1 MRRRGY
7 VVIFSEIW
15 RLWLTQRLLQLD
27 YIDKQ
32 KAKHHSREK
41 VEEVVTVDNYNSY

>member
-1 MRRRGY
+1 MSSSLD
-7 VVIFSEIW
+7 ITQT
-15 RLWLTQRLLQLD
+15 LWLIPLLIQLD